1 MPFTTFGLHADLL
14 RGVKEL
20 GFKRPTPIQID
31 AIPPALAGKDVL
43 ACAMTGSG
51 KSAAFLLPILN
62 RLIGKKRGTTRA
74 LILTPTRE
82 LAAQIDEHLRELAVH
97 TPLSGAA
104 VYGGVGMGPQEH
116 AFRNGV
122 DVIVAT
128 PGRLLDH
135 FQYGYAKLEG
145 LEVLVLDEADRM
157 LDMGFLPDIRRVL
170 KHLPA
175 ASKLQTLFFSATLP
189 QPIVELSREMLKN
202 PATISIERKSA
213 PATGITQSV
222 FPVSQDLK
230 LPLLEALLKRGE
242 IQNAIVFTRTK
253 HRANRVFEQLERHK
267 VRVARIHGNRSQ
279 AQRTDALAGFKNG
292 RYQILVATDIAARGI
307 DVEALSHVVNFD
319 VPGMPE
325 DYIHRVGRTARAE
338 LTGDAITFVAPEEE
352 NDLRAIERAI
362 SKRLPRI
369 TVPDFDYSLKPAEKL
384 EIPIQERIAAIRARK
399 AGDRARA
406 KEKAERRGAAPQ
418 AAGNRRPSPSPRPS
432 QGRPAGG
439 PARGPSSGAGPR
451 RDRPASPAGGGRAGG
466 RRRP

>member
-1 MPFTTFGLHADLL
+1 
-14 RGVKEL
+14 
-20 GFKRPTPIQID
+20 
-31 AIPPALAGKDVL
+31 
-43 ACAMTGSG
+43 
-51 KSAAFLLPILN
+51 
-62 RLIGKKRGTTRA
+62 
-74 LILTPTRE
+74 
-82 LAAQIDEHLRELAVH
+82 
-97 TPLSGAA
+97 
-104 VYGGVGMGPQEH
+104 MGPQEH

-122 DVIVAT
+122 DVLVAT

-135 FQYGYAKLEG
+135 FQYGYARLEG

-170 KHLPA
+170 RHLPP
-175 ASKLQTLFFSATLP
+175 KLQTLFFSATLP
-189 QPIVELSREMLKN
+189 QPIVELSREMLRN

-230 LPLLEALLKRGE
+230 LPLLETLLKRGE

-369 TVPDFDYSLKPAEKL
+369 TVPDFDYAQRPAEKL

-399 AGDRARA
+399 ADDRARA
-406 KEKAERRGAAPQ
+406 KAKAERRGAAP
-418 AAGNRRPSPSPRPS
+418 A
-432 QGRPAGG
+432 
-439 PARGPSSGAGPR
+439 
-451 RDRPASPAGGGRAGG
+451 PASKKPAAALPPRGRASAPAG
-466 RRRP
+466 RRRR